1 MTKST
6 KEIKGNS
13 CMFMNKQ
20 LQKSAFETKYQI
32 KSTREKEQ
40 RKQKSNFGARKK

>member
-1 MTKST
+1 MTKSV

-13 CMFMNKQ
+13 CTFKTAARS
-20 LQKSAFETKYQI
+20 LCAFETKYHI

-40 RKQKSNFGARKK
+40 RKQKSNFGARK